1 MREPLTRYCAF
12 STYILLFGL
21 ASETTLVP
29 GATTS
34 GLAMKSMAVGPR
46 ELNGRHGVVVAPGR
60 AVGVRRADGQHPRR
74 VGRGG
79 DGAVLG
85 VAAGVE
91 ADVAGGGDHDDAGI
105 DGPLGGQG
113 ERVGVVGL
121 EHARAERHVDDAD
134 VVGGA
139 IGHRPVERLDDVAD
153 AAPALAVERLERD
166 QGGRRGDTGPGAV
179 GVVTVAGDDAGDVR
193 AVAPVVVAG
202 VVAVDEVDEL
212 GDPLGGA
219 AGVAQVVVVR
229 RDARVDHRDADALAV
244 EAHQGLD
251 GPGADRN
258 RLAADQR
265 LDRAVEVD
273 PLDVAAAGQLAEQ
286 PLGHPRRAAAHPR
299 QPALRTAALGA
310 NRLVGVAV
318 VGELDDDRQVVV
330 VALDV
335 AQERVELGFVRPPRP
350 VLPLRGRVVG
360 EGADGEAD
368 EQDVE
373 EQATRTREGAGPA
386 DAARVAGRVSCRSTS
401 QGRCQDCGC
410 DHETGA
416 IGGIAE

>member
-1 MREPLTRYCAF
+1 MIELMRPLPSPSRALSATR
-12 STYILLFGL
+12 
-21 ASETTLVP
+21 
-29 GATTS
+29 
-34 GLAMKSMAVGPR
+34 
-46 ELNGRHGVVVAPGR
+46 
-60 AVGVRRADGQHPRR
+60 
-74 VGRGG
+74 
-79 DGAVLG
+79 
-85 VAAGVE
+85 VAAG
-91 ADVAGGGDHDDAGI
+91 AIPA
-105 DGPLGGQG
+105 
-113 ERVGVVGL
+113 RVPCGVV
-121 EHARAERHVDDAD
+121 A
-134 VVGGA
+134 
-139 IGHRPVERLDDVAD
+139 
-153 AAPALAVERLERD
+153 
-166 QGGRRGDTGPGAV
+166 
-179 GVVTVAGDDAGDVR
+179 VAGDDAGDVR

-202 VVAVDEVDEL
+202 GAAVDEVDEL

-251 GPGADRN
+251 GLGADGN

-273 PLDVAAAGQLAEQ
+273 PLDVAAAGQLTEQ

-299 QPALRTAALGA
+299 QSAIRPAALGA

-335 AQERVELGFVRPPRP
+335 AQERVELGLVRAPRP
-350 VLPLRGRVVG
+350 LLPLRGRVVG
-360 EGADGEAD
+360 EGADGEANESGRGRAGD
-368 EQDVE
+368 EDRGRCWSGRRR
-373 EQATRTREGAGPA
+373 ARREG
-386 DAARVAGRVSCRSTS
+386 VSCRSTA

-416 IGGIAE
+416 IGGIAEEFDAIVRCPLHADSHASRRSLGQDDLARPETAAARSSRQIAR